1 MRAARVRGNGSRS
14 VSFRLSS
21 VLPRGTPLNRATR
34 RQVASQD
41 SWRRPFVEE
50 SADVLSSSSPEPA
63 VPEQS
68 LQVHGVDGVSSLS
81 RRKGRVVKRS

>member
-1 MRAARVRGNGSRS
+1 MRAARVRGNGLRS

-41 SWRRPFVEE
+41 SWRRSFVEE

-63 VPEQS
+63 VLEPT
-68 LQVHGVDGVSSLS
+68 LQVLATDDVSSLS
-81 RRKGRVVKRS
+81 RRKGRVVKLS

>member
-34 RQVASQD
+34 RQVASQG

-50 SADVLSSSSPEPA
+50 SADVLSSPSPEPA
-63 VPEQS
+63 
-68 LQVHGVDGVSSLS
+68 LQVLSADGVSSLS